1 MHFNDDLFHSKY
13 KKHIVSVHFC
23 LKKKIYKRLNF
34 SNKYTTFLL
43 CNTLFYDDMRFMY
56 VCFDIL
62 MLHRDV
68 SDPPCAKADSFR
80 QSTGWMDKPKDI
92 WHVKNL

>member
-1 MHFNDDLFHSKY
+1 MGEAKFVIMFGGL
-13 KKHIVSVHFC
+13 HIEMAMW
-23 LKKKIYKRLNF
+23 K
-34 SNKYTTFLL
+34 TFLL

-80 QSTGWMDKPKDI
+80 QSAGWMDKPKDI